1 MQWSKFLHQGF
12 PVTQRVLVVE
22 DSPVIQRLIDMTLK
36 SAGFEVEFS
45 DNGIDGLEKA
55 RTCSHDVVILD
66 IGLPGLD
73 GWQVL
78 EALRA
83 EEPTCLL
90 PVIVLTAHGRAK
102 VQDEADSKGANLAL
116 SKPFNPVDFR
126 AAVSSV
132 IGQVA

>member
-1 MQWSKFLHQGF
+1 M
-12 PVTQRVLVVE
+12 PRVLVVE
-22 DSPVIQRLIDMTLK
+22 DSPVIQRLIDMTLR
-36 SAGFEVEFS
+36 AGGFEVEFS
-45 DNGIDGLEKA
+45 ATGPDGLEKA

-83 EEPTCLL
+83 EEATSTI
-90 PVIVLTAHGRAK
+90 PVIVLTAHGRAR

-116 SKPFNPVDFR
+116 SKPFNPVEFR
-126 AAVSSV
+126 EAVSSLLP
-132 IGQVA
+132 AA

>member
-1 MQWSKFLHQGF
+1 MS
-12 PVTQRVLVVE
+12 QRVLVVE

-45 DNGIDGLEKA
+45 GSGPDGLEKA
-55 RTCSHDVVILD
+55 LTNTHDVVILD
-66 IGLPGLD
+66 IGLPGMD
-73 GWQVL
+73 GWEVL
-78 EALRA
+78 EAIRA
-83 EEPTCLL
+83 NEPTESL

-126 AAVSSV
+126 AAVASV
-132 IGQVA
+132 IGDAAA

>member
-1 MQWSKFLHQGF
+1 
-12 PVTQRVLVVE
+12 VARRVLVVE

-36 SAGFEVEFS
+36 SGGFEVEFS
-45 DNGIDGLEKA
+45 DSGIDGLEKA
-55 RTCSHDVVILD
+55 KTCTHDVVVLD

-78 EALRA
+78 EAIRA
-83 EEPTCLL
+83 NEPTATL
-90 PVIVLTAHGRAK
+90 PVIVLTAHGRAR

-126 AAVSSV
+126 EAVASLLAA
-132 IGQVA
+132 